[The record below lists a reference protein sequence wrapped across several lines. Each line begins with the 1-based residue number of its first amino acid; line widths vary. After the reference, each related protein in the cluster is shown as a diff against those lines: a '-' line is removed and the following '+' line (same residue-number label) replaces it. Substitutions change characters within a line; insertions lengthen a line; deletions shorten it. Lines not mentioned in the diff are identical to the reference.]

1 MKPDHYSPVLTAGL
15 AQVLHLPVFEHDDT
29 SVINMGVVAKYQ
41 KQSKLI
47 ITQIVRLPPEKG
59 RLAMLTKS
67 TKLLGRINTWSNR
80 ILRGEILNITIVI
93 ISFIAIATT
102 IRP

>member
-15 AQVLHLPVFEHDDT
+15 TQVLHLPVFEHDDT
-29 SVINMGVVAKYQ
+29 STINMGVVAKYQ
-41 KQSKLI
+41 QKSKSI
-47 ITQIVRLPPEKG
+47 ITQIVHVPPEKG

-80 ILRGEILNITIVI
+80 ILGENILNIAIVI